1 MDFKIKIDLSN
12 QQIIN
17 DTPVTKKKHKK
28 KALQEKEVRI
38 DTVNKEPNEDKKFI
52 RNNPENKRK
61 KLIKKKI
68 KKINPEPSKLNELE
82 KPKINFNSI
91 ISLTLPNNENT
102 KGDQAQKLGMLSKK
116 KPRHW
121 ERRWVLIQN
130 VFEFTKEIWLKKW
143 VLVDEGEDI
152 TDNSVSNIKMN
163 IIISYKIT
171 ELPATILLQ
180 LHQTA

>member
-17 DTPVTKKKHKK
+17 DTPVTKKKQKK
-28 KALQEKEVRI
+28 KPIQDKEVKV
-38 DTVNKEPNEDKKFI
+38 DTLNKEPNEDKKLL
-52 RNNPENKRK
+52 RNNTDNKRK

-68 KKINPEPSKLNELE
+68 KKIILEPVKTNELE

-152 TDNSVSNIKMN
+152 PDNSVSNLNIN
-163 IIISYKIT
+163 IIKISQ
-171 ELPATILLQ
+171 LL
-180 LHQTA
+180 